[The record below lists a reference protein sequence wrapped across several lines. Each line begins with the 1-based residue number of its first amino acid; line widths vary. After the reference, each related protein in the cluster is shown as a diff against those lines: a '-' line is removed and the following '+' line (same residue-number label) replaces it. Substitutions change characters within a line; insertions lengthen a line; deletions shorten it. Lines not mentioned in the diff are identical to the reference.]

1 MPVVRID
8 GGAGEP
14 LGLRASKKA
23 RTRLAISDVA
33 TRLFAQHGFEH
44 VTLAQIAE
52 AADVS
57 VKTVFNY
64 FPSKEDLFFDRAEEM
79 IDGLVATITAR
90 PAGQTILGALRELLS
105 ENRVPFRGAGWRTLR
120 DPEGYEQFR
129 AFVATEHAS
138 AALRARRLVVAEG
151 WTLRLAAAIA
161 AELGLRADDSRA
173 EAMAAMVI
181 AAMGLRERVLSSAI
195 LEGVGARTIERRV
208 RSTVDESFARL
219 ERAFGDLDRPA

>member
-1 MPVVRID
+1 VVTI
-8 GGAGEP
+8 GEGAEGP

-33 TRLFAQHGFEH
+33 TQLFAEHGFEH

-64 FPSKEDLFFDRAEEM
+64 FPSKEDLFFDRAEEL
-79 IDGLVATITAR
+79 IEGLLATITER
-90 PAGQTILGALRELLS
+90 PAGQTILGALSELLS
-105 ENRVPFRGAGWRTLR
+105 DNRVPFRGAGWRPLR